1 MRILKLNYKAL
12 RALLAVLVI
21 SVSTSGCTTKL
32 VYDFLDWG
40 LYWELKD
47 YVKFTRDQRLL
58 VKDEISQLID
68 WHRSEELPQYADQL
82 EKLSKEL
89 KSGITVEQLEESY
102 NNLRDSWQRIVIK
115 TLPATVDII
124 SNLND
129 EQVNDFF
136 EMLIE
141 KEGDDA
147 KKIEKGTNARTLKK
161 REAYVSK
168 KIVDVIGKLNE
179 DQKSLIAQWTLS
191 MKPTKELS
199 LAQAIQWRT
208 RMQTVLAERHNE
220 QQLENNLM
228 VLFANPDQLRS
239 TSYRRVIEKN
249 KRLIMQLLFDLNQTL
264 TNQQRSK
271 LVKKLKSYINDFR
284 DLSDRP

>member
-115 TLPATVDII
+115 TLPAAVDII

-264 TNQQRSK
+264 TKQQRSK

>member
-1 MRILKLNYKAL
+1 MRILKLNCKAL

-21 SVSTSGCTTKL
+21 SVSVSGCTVKL
-32 VYDFLDWG
+32 TYNFLDWV

-47 YVKFTRDQRLL
+47 YVKFNRDQRLL

-68 WHRSEELPQYADQL
+68 WHRSDELPQYADQL
-82 EKLSKEL
+82 EKLSAGL
-89 KSGITVEQLEESY
+89 VSGLTVEQLAESY
-102 NNLRDSWQRIVIK
+102 NKLRHSWQRIVIK
-115 TLPATVDII
+115 TLPAAVDII

-129 EQVNDFF
+129 EQVNDFL

-147 KKIEKGTNARTLKK
+147 KKIEKGTHVRTVKK

-168 KIVDVIGKLNE
+168 KIVEVIGPLNE
-179 DQKSLIAQWTLS
+179 AQKALIAQWAQR
-191 MKPTKELS
+191 MKPTKEFS
-199 LAQAIQWRT
+199 LAQAIEWRT
-208 RMQTVLAERHNE
+208 KMQTVLAERHDE
-220 QQLENNLM
+220 QQLQKNLM

-239 TSYRRVIEKN
+239 ASYRRVIDKN
-249 KRLIMQLLFDLNQTL
+249 KHLVMQLLLDLNQTL
-264 TNQQRSK
+264 THQQRSK
-271 LVKKLKSYINDFR
+271 LVKKLNGYIEDFR

>member
-32 VYDFLDWG
+32 AYDFLDWG

-115 TLPATVDII
+115 TLPAAVDII

-168 KIVDVIGKLNE
+168 KIVGVIGKLNE
-179 DQKSLIAQWTLS
+179 DQKSLIAQWALS

-264 TNQQRSK
+264 TKQQRSK
-271 LVKKLKSYINDFR
+271 LVKKLQSYINDFR

>member
-32 VYDFLDWG
+32 AYDFLDWG

-89 KSGITVEQLEESY
+89 KSGITVEQLEEYY

-115 TLPATVDII
+115 TLPAAVDII

-168 KIVDVIGKLNE
+168 KIVGVIGKLNE
-179 DQKSLIAQWTLS
+179 DQKSLIAQWALS

-208 RMQTVLAERHNE
+208 RMQTVLAERHNK

-239 TSYRRVIEKN
+239 ASYRRVIEKN

>member
-32 VYDFLDWG
+32 AYDFLDWG

-58 VKDEISQLID
+58 VKEEISQLID

-179 DQKSLIAQWTLS
+179 DQKSLIAQWALS

-208 RMQTVLAERHNE
+208 RMQTVLAERHNK

>member
-1 MRILKLNYKAL
+1 MRILKLNYNAL

-21 SVSTSGCTTKL
+21 SVFTSGCTTKL
-32 VYDFLDWG
+32 AYDFLDWG

-58 VKDEISQLID
+58 VKEEISQLID

-82 EKLSKEL
+82 EKLSAVLENGL
-89 KSGITVEQLEESY
+89 TVEQLEESY

-115 TLPATVDII
+115 TLPAAVDII

-147 KKIEKGTNARTLKK
+147 KEIENATNARTVKK

-168 KIVDVIGKLNE
+168 KIVGVIGKLNE
-179 DQKSLIAQWTLS
+179 NQKLLIAQWVRS
-191 MKPTKELS
+191 MKPTNEFS

-208 RMQTVLAERHNE
+208 RMETVLAERHNKT
-220 QQLENNLM
+220 QLKNNLM
-228 VLFANPDQLRS
+228 VLLANPDQLRS

-249 KRLIMQLLFDLNQTL
+249 KRLIMQLVFDLNQTL
-264 TNQQRSK
+264 TSQQRSK
-271 LVKKLKSYINDFR
+271 LVKKIKGFTEDFR
-284 DLSDRP
+284 DLSVRS

>member
-1 MRILKLNYKAL
+1 MGILKLNYKAL

-21 SVSTSGCTTKL
+21 SVSASGCTIKL
-32 VYDFLDWG
+32 AYNFLDWG

-47 YVKFTRDQRLL
+47 YVKFNRDQRLL
-58 VKDEISQLID
+58 VKDEISQLLD
-68 WHRSEELPQYADQL
+68 WHRSDELPQYADQL
-82 EKLSKEL
+82 EKLSIGLE
-89 KSGITVEQLEESY
+89 SGMTVEQLEESY

-115 TLPATVDII
+115 TLPAAADII

-129 EQVNDFF
+129 QQINDFF

-141 KEGDDA
+141 KEDEDA
-147 KKIEKGTNARTLKK
+147 KDIESGTSARTLEK
-161 REAYVSK
+161 RESYVSK

-179 DQKSLIAQWTLS
+179 EQNDLIAQWAGS
-191 MKPTKELS
+191 MVPTKEFS
-199 LAQAIQWRT
+199 LVQAIQWRT
-208 RMQTVLAERHNE
+208 RMQAAIAERHDE
-220 QQLENNLM
+220 QLLEKNLM

-239 TSYRRVIEKN
+239 ASYRRVIEKN

-271 LVKKLKSYINDFR
+271 LVKKLNGFIVDFR
-284 DLSDRP
+284 DLSD

>member
-1 MRILKLNYKAL
+1 MRILKLNYSAL

-68 WHRSEELPQYADQL
+68 WHRSEDLPQYADQL
-82 EKLSKEL
+82 QRLSKEL

-115 TLPATVDII
+115 TLPAAVDII
-124 SNLND
+124 SNLHD

-147 KKIEKGTNARTLKK
+147 KKIENGTNVRTVKK

-179 DQKSLIAQWTLS
+179 DQKSLIAQWALS

-239 TSYRRVIEKN
+239 ASYRRVIEKN

-271 LVKKLKSYINDFR
+271 LVKKLQSYINDFR

>member
-32 VYDFLDWG
+32 AYDFLDWG

-168 KIVDVIGKLNE
+168 KIVGFIGKLNE
-179 DQKSLIAQWTLS
+179 DQKSLIAQWALS

-208 RMQTVLAERHNE
+208 RMQTVLAERHNK

-239 TSYRRVIEKN
+239 ASYRRVIEKN

>member
-1 MRILKLNYKAL
+1 MRLLKLNYRAL

-32 VYDFLDWG
+32 AYDFLDWG
-40 LYWELKD
+40 LYWELRD
-47 YVKFTRDQRLL
+47 YVKFNRDQRFR

-82 EKLSKEL
+82 EKLSKQL
-89 KSGITVEQLEESY
+89 KSGITVEQLEASY
-102 NNLRDSWQRIVIK
+102 NYLKDSWQRIVIK
-115 TLPATVDII
+115 TLPAAVDII
-124 SNLND
+124 SNLTD
-129 EQVNDFF
+129 EQVNDFLK
-136 EMLIE
+136 MLIE

-147 KKIEKGTNARTLKK
+147 KKIEKGTHVRTVKK

-179 DQKSLIAQWTLS
+179 DQKSLIAQWALS
-191 MKPTKELS
+191 MKPTQELS

-220 QQLENNLM
+220 QQMEDNLM
-228 VLFANPDQLRS
+228 VLFANPEQLRS
-239 TSYRRVIEKN
+239 ASYRRVIEKN
-249 KRLIMQLLFDLNQTL
+249 KRLIMQLLFDLNRTL

-271 LVKKLKSYINDFR
+271 LIKKLQSYINDFR
-284 DLSDRP
+284 DLSGRT

>member
-1 MRILKLNYKAL
+1 MRILKLNYSAL

-82 EKLSKEL
+82 QRLSNEL

-115 TLPATVDII
+115 TLPAAVDII

-136 EMLIE
+136 EILIE

-147 KKIEKGTNARTLKK
+147 KKIENGTNVRTVKK

-179 DQKSLIAQWTLS
+179 DQKSLIAQWALS

-239 TSYRRVIEKN
+239 ASYRRVIEKN

-271 LVKKLKSYINDFR
+271 LVKKLQSYINDFR

>member
-12 RALLAVLVI
+12 RALLAVLII

-32 VYDFLDWG
+32 AYDFLDWG

-58 VKDEISQLID
+58 VKEEISQLID

-82 EKLSKEL
+82 EKLSKQL

-102 NNLRDSWQRIVIK
+102 NYLRGSWQRIVIK
-115 TLPATVDII
+115 TLPAAVDIT

-129 EQVNDFF
+129 QQVNDFL

-147 KKIEKGTNARTLKK
+147 KKIEKGTYVRTVKK

-168 KIVDVIGKLNE
+168 KIVEVIGPLNE
-179 DQKSLIAQWTLS
+179 AQKALIAQWAQR
-191 MKPTKELS
+191 MKPTKEFS
-199 LAQAIQWRT
+199 LAQAIEWRT
-208 RMQTVLAERHNE
+208 KMQTVLAERHDE
-220 QQLENNLM
+220 QQLQKNLM

-239 TSYRRVIEKN
+239 ASYRRVIDKN
-249 KRLIMQLLFDLNQTL
+249 KHLVMQLLLDLNQTL
-264 TNQQRSK
+264 THQQRSK
-271 LVKKLKSYINDFR
+271 LVKKLNGYIEDFR

>member
-1 MRILKLNYKAL
+1 MRILKLNCKAL
-12 RALLAVLVI
+12 RALLAVLII
-21 SVSTSGCTTKL
+21 SVSVSGCTVKL
-32 VYDFLDWG
+32 TYNFLDWV

-115 TLPATVDII
+115 TLPAAVDII

-179 DQKSLIAQWTLS
+179 DQKSLIAQWALS

-208 RMQTVLAERHNE
+208 RMQPVLAERHNK

-239 TSYRRVIEKN
+239 ASYRRVIEKN

>member
-32 VYDFLDWG
+32 AYDFLDWG

-47 YVKFTRDQRLL
+47 YVKFTRDQRFR

-89 KSGITVEQLEESY
+89 KSGITVGQLEEFS

-115 TLPATVDII
+115 TLPAAVDII

-168 KIVDVIGKLNE
+168 KIVGVIGKLNE
-179 DQKSLIAQWTLS
+179 DQKSLIAQWALS
-191 MKPTKELS
+191 MKPTQELS

-239 TSYRRVIEKN
+239 ASYRRVIEKN
-249 KRLIMQLLFDLNQTL
+249 KRLIMQLLFDLNRTL

-271 LVKKLKSYINDFR
+271 LIKKLQSYINDFR
-284 DLSDRP
+284 DLSGRP

>member
-32 VYDFLDWG
+32 AYDFLDWG

-115 TLPATVDII
+115 TLPAAVDII

-168 KIVDVIGKLNE
+168 KIVGVIGKLNE

-208 RMQTVLAERHNE
+208 RMQTVLAERHNK

-239 TSYRRVIEKN
+239 ASYRRVIEKN

>member
-1 MRILKLNYKAL
+1 MRILKLNYSAL

-68 WHRSEELPQYADQL
+68 WHRSKELPQYADQL
-82 EKLSKEL
+82 QRLSKEL

-115 TLPATVDII
+115 TLPAAVDII

-136 EMLIE
+136 EILIE

-147 KKIEKGTNARTLKK
+147 KKIENGTNVRTVKK

-179 DQKSLIAQWTLS
+179 DQKSLIAQWALS

-271 LVKKLKSYINDFR
+271 LVKKLQSYINDFR

>member
-1 MRILKLNYKAL
+1 MRILKLNCKAL
-12 RALLAVLVI
+12 RALLAVLII
-21 SVSTSGCTTKL
+21 SVSVSGCTVKL
-32 VYDFLDWG
+32 TYNFLDWV

-68 WHRSEELPQYADQL
+68 WHRSEELPQYADEL
-82 EKLSKEL
+82 EKLSAGL
-89 KSGITVEQLEESY
+89 VTGLTVEQLAESY
-102 NNLRDSWQRIVIK
+102 NNLRHSWQRIVIK

-129 EQVNDFF
+129 QQVNDFL

-147 KKIEKGTNARTLKK
+147 KKIEKGTHVRTVKK

-168 KIVDVIGKLNE
+168 KIVEVIGPLNE
-179 DQKSLIAQWTLS
+179 AQKALIAQWAQR
-191 MKPTKELS
+191 MKPTKEFS
-199 LAQAIQWRT
+199 LVQAIEWRT
-208 RMQTVLAERHNE
+208 KMQTVLAERHDE
-220 QQLENNLM
+220 QQLQKNLM

-239 TSYRRVIEKN
+239 ASYRRVIDKN
-249 KRLIMQLLFDLNQTL
+249 KHLVMQLLLDLNQTL
-264 TNQQRSK
+264 THQQRSK
-271 LVKKLKSYINDFR
+271 LVKKLNGYIEDFR

>member
-1 MRILKLNYKAL
+1 MRLLKLNYRAL

-32 VYDFLDWG
+32 AYDFLDWG
-40 LYWELKD
+40 LYWELRD
-47 YVKFTRDQRLL
+47 YVKFNRDQRFR

-89 KSGITVEQLEESY
+89 KSGITVGQLEEFS

-115 TLPATVDII
+115 TLPAAVDII
-124 SNLND
+124 SNLTD
-129 EQVNDFF
+129 EQVNDFLK
-136 EMLIE
+136 MLIE

-147 KKIEKGTNARTLKK
+147 KKIEKGTHVRTVKK

-179 DQKSLIAQWTLS
+179 DQKSLIAQWALS
-191 MKPTKELS
+191 MKPTQELS

-220 QQLENNLM
+220 QQMEDNLM
-228 VLFANPDQLRS
+228 VLFANPEQLRS
-239 TSYRRVIEKN
+239 ASYRRVIEKN
-249 KRLIMQLLFDLNQTL
+249 KRLIMQLLFDLNRIL
-264 TNQQRSK
+264 TNKQRSK
-271 LVKKLKSYINDFR
+271 LIKKLQSYINDFR
-284 DLSDRP
+284 DLSGRP

>member
-32 VYDFLDWG
+32 AYDFLDWG

-115 TLPATVDII
+115 TLPAAVDII

-208 RMQTVLAERHNE
+208 RMQTVLAERHNK

-239 TSYRRVIEKN
+239 ASYRRVIEKN

>member
-1 MRILKLNYKAL
+1 MRILKLNYRAL

-21 SVSTSGCTTKL
+21 SVSISGCTTKL
-32 VYDFLDWG
+32 AYDFLDWG

-58 VKDEISQLID
+58 VKEEISQLID
-68 WHRSEELPQYADQL
+68 WHRSEELPQYAVQL
-82 EKLSKEL
+82 EKLSALLENGL
-89 KSGITVEQLEESY
+89 TVEHVEEYY

-115 TLPATVDII
+115 TLPAAVNII

-147 KKIEKGTNARTLKK
+147 KEIENGTNARTLKK

-168 KIVDVIGKLNE
+168 KIVGVIGKLNE
-179 DQKSLIAQWTLS
+179 DQKSLIAQWVRG

-199 LAQAIQWRT
+199 LGHAIQWRN

-220 QQLENNLM
+220 RQLEKKLM

-239 TSYRRVIEKN
+239 PSYRRVIEKN

-264 TNQQRSK
+264 TSQQRSK
-271 LVKKLKSYINDFR
+271 LVKKIQGFTEDFR
-284 DLSDRP
+284 DLSVRS